1 MLGIFL
7 DCFSTLFIA
16 VGSLSNLEL
25 TDKAGLTSQPAS
37 GIPSL
42 PSKPDISRGLPH
54 PPNICVGFGD
64 PNSDP
69 HNDEKPSKH

>member
-7 DCFSTLFIA
+7 DCFSTLFTA
-16 VGSLSNLEL
+16 MESLSNVEL
-25 TDKAGLTSQPAS
+25 PDKTGLTSQLAS
-37 GIPSL
+37 RIPSL

-69 HNDEKPSKH
+69 HNDEEPSKH